1 MSLLPSNPVCAFRCT
16 DCLQNGVQC
25 HECRRCESRRALQH
39 GKCAI
44 CGNAFFRGDARPDT
58 CGSKNCV
65 LELRRRNIP
74 EMLSRAGVPRRYQS
88 CRFENFDTPP
98 ALRKKIESLRK
109 LAERKLARG
118 IFIFGQVG
126 SGKTHVAVSLLAE
139 QLVRGSDGPFV
150 RSMDFASRCR
160 NAFRPE
166 NDTTPDLIIGELLSE
181 DILVFDDLGADKDS
195 DFLRQSLLNLFD
207 RAYCDEK
214 PVIVTSNLRIEQVNE
229 IEPRLASRVAEMCL
243 PVEITGHDFRIRKAN
258 EALRE
263 AKAKSNESAVVER
276 R

>member
-1 MSLLPSNPVCAFRCT
+1 MNSLPSKRTFVR
-16 DCLQNGVQC
+16 
-25 HECRRCESRRALQH
+25 
-39 GKCAI
+39 KCIA
-44 CGNAFFRGDARPDT
+44 CGIEFYPDDPRPET
-58 CGSKNCV
+58 CGSKSCR
-65 LELRRRNIP
+65 LEWWRRNMP
-74 EMLSRAGVPRRYQS
+74 EKLARAGVPRRYQS

-98 ALRKKIESLRK
+98 ALRKKIESLRT
-109 LAERKLARG
+109 LAERKLTRG

-139 QLVRGSDGPFV
+139 QLMHGADGSFV

-166 NDTTPDLIIGELLSE
+166 NETTPDLIIGELLSS
-181 DILVFDDLGADKDS
+181 DVLVFDDLGADKDS

-214 PVIVTSNLRIEQVNE
+214 PVIVTSNLRIEQINE
-229 IEPRLASRVAEMCL
+229 IEPRLASRIAEMCL

-263 AKAKSNESAVVER
+263 AKSKSNESTVVRER
-276 R
+276 